1 MEQDPGSGPLEQV
14 TLLRAGDRSDAIYD
28 EWADTYE
35 SDLLDRFG
43 YSGHRIAADAL
54 LEHLT
59 DPGAAV
65 VDYGCGTGLVG
76 ELLGAAGCRIVD
88 GVDYSARMLDVC
100 RAKACYR
107 STIEADLTRPLDI
120 PDGTYDAMICAGV
133 MGAGHLEP
141 EHFAELFRTVR
152 PGGPIVLFGNATPYV
167 DEGYAA
173 RFAALD
179 WTIGRTEIVN
189 YMAALN
195 RPGVLVIGRR

>member
-1 MEQDPGSGPLEQV
+1 MGQDPGSGPLEQV

-35 SDLLDRFG
+35 SDLLDTFG

-59 DPGAAV
+59 DPGAAI
-65 VDYGCGTGLVG
+65 VDFGCGTGLVG
-76 ELLGAAGCRIVD
+76 ELLAAAGCRIVD

-107 STIEADLTRPLDI
+107 ATIEADLTRPLDI

-141 EHFAELFRTVR
+141 EHFAELFRTVNA
-152 PGGPIVLFGNATPYV
+152 GGTIVLFGNATPYV

-179 WTIGRTEIVN
+179 WTIERTEIVN